1 MQERRGL
8 LLVTRNLPPLRGGME
23 RLNARLAVEMSRN
36 MDVTVVGP
44 HGSGILAAPGV
55 EVIACPRPG
64 LAAFLLWSMWTA
76 GGVARRRRPRW
87 ILGGS
92 GLAAPAVLWASVIS
106 GSRRAVYLHGLDVVA
121 RHPLYRAFWLPA
133 IRHMHAL
140 IANSRNTAA
149 LAGRA
154 GVEVA
159 RLDVVVPGVEPPLP
173 PDPQAGLDFR
183 AQHGLGTRKILL
195 SVGRLTERKGLTR
208 FVEQAL
214 SSILERHPDV
224 LLLVVGDAA
233 PDALLQGSHDM
244 RSQVE
249 AVIAQR
255 HLAGSVRFL
264 GPVSEE
270 ELHAAYEA
278 SDLHVFPVVDRP
290 GDVEGFGM
298 VAIEAA
304 AHGRSTVAFAVGG
317 VPDAVREGESGYL
330 IAPGDYAAFAAKI
343 GDALD
348 RGPDA
353 FAESARTFA
362 LGLSWERFGLEI
374 GRALG
379 RHEVRP

>member
-23 RLNARLAVEMSRN
+23 RLNARLAAEMSRT

-44 HGSGILAAPGV
+44 HGSGVLAVPGV

-64 LAAFLLWSMWTA
+64 LAAFLVWSMWTA
-76 GGVARRRRPRW
+76 GRVARRRRPRW

-106 GSRRAVYLHGLDVVA
+106 GARRAVYLHGLDVVA
-121 RHPLYRAFWLPA
+121 RHPLYRAVWLPA
-133 IRHMHAL
+133 IRRMHAL

-149 LAGRA
+149 LARYA
-154 GVEVA
+154 GVEA
-159 RLDVVVPGVEPPLP
+159 GRLDVVVPGVEPPLP
-173 PDPQAGLDFR
+173 PDPQAGFDFR
-183 AQHGLGTRKILL
+183 TRHGLGHRKILL

-208 FVEQAL
+208 FVEQSL
-214 SSILERHPDV
+214 PLILARQPRG

-233 PDALLQGSHDM
+233 PNALLQGGHDL
-244 RSQVE
+244 RSQVD
-249 AVIAQR
+249 AVIAR
-255 HLAGSVRFL
+255 RDLADSVRFL
-264 GPVSEE
+264 GPISEE

-330 IAPGDYAAFAAKI
+330 IAQGDYAAFAGKVC
-343 GDALD
+343 DALE

-353 FAESARTFA
+353 FAESARKFA

-374 GRALG
+374 ARALA
-379 RHEVRP
+379 RHEGAP